1 MKKLL
6 AFLMLLTASLPLWAY
21 EFDHEGFFVENYSK

>member
-6 AFLMLLTASLPLWAY
+6 TLLMLLTASPPLWAY
-21 EFDHEGFFVENYSK
+21 EFEHDGFFVENYS